1 MGSVDI
7 YPPSAPSGMALAY
20 AEVTANQTGIST
32 ETDLTGLT
40 VTVTVPAGRR
50 IRITAHCAEIDNDS
64 TAGSVIGRIKEGAT
78 VLGLFA
84 ADTLASSVAIC
95 ADASVVITPTAG
107 SHTYKLSLHKNV
119 GAGSIS
125 LSASATQPAF
135 ILVEDITGTIYPAG
149 SLVTSGIIASE
160 GWTTY
165 APTLTQSGAVT
176 NNTLYAKYMKL
187 GRTVH
192 VNVVFQV
199 TGTGS
204 ASNNVL
210 IGLPFPTA
218 YTPGF
223 NMVIGSGYIGDN
235 SAATNF
241 TGALALAS
249 TTTVG
254 IIDDGGAGFLGS
266 TGFTAALANADAV
279 SMMATYE
286 AVS

>member
-1 MGSVDI
+1 MGSVDL
-7 YPPSAPSGMALAY
+7 YPPSQPSGMALAY
-20 AEVTANQTGIST
+20 SSVTANQAGITTTSV
-32 ETDLTGLT
+32 DLTSLT

-50 IRITAHCAEIDNDS
+50 IRVTGKADFAQ
-64 TAGSVIGRIKEGAT
+64 TVATVSVVELRIMEGAT
-78 VLGLFA
+78 QLQRGKLGDPDPQSESA
-84 ADTLASSVAIC
+84 YAD
-95 ADASVVITPTAG
+95 VILTPSAG
-107 SHTYKLSLHKNV
+107 THTYKLMAV
-119 GAGSIS
+119 TDAGTVSMV
-125 LSASATQPAF
+125 AATDLPAF

-149 SLVTSGIIASE
+149 TLVTAGIIASE

-165 APTLTQSGAVT
+165 SPTLTQSGAVT
-176 NNTLYAKYMKL
+176 NTTLYAKYMKL

-210 IGLPFPTA
+210 IGLPFATA

-235 SAATNF
+235 SAATNY